1 MRYRPFGR
9 SGVVVSAVTLA
20 ITDDMARRGQSYC
33 ADMIGL
39 ALENGINS
47 FHVETAQPDAA
58 IALGQSLTVL
68 ERRLVFVSLRLGLGR
83 NRTGVVRD
91 FSPEALMQSC
101 EQTLRLSN
109 LGHIDLAILDDPGE
123 EELPQRSL
131 TALKS
136 LRSAGRVTLLG
147 VAGVDDAMDAY
158 LSTGAFDVLATPYG
172 VTSGW
177 KERNRM
183 REAVSQDMGI
193 LAYDWFPEELTSQ
206 RKIEKAEL
214 PPQKRGLFG
223 GITKAFSEPDPFEGI
238 GGYTFLH
245 RTSNWT
251 AEEICLGFTLTE
263 PAVSSAW
270 ISPRDAEHLEAL
282 AVVPDR
288 DLPPG
293 LGAQIEMARF
303 SRREEKSA

>member
-9 SGVVVSAVTLA
+9 SGVVLSAITLA
-20 ITDDMARRGQSYC
+20 IGDDLARRGQDKC
-33 ADMIGL
+33 AALIL
-39 ALENGINS
+39 QALEHGINS
-47 FHVETAQPDAA
+47 FHLETAEPDAA
-58 IALGQSLTVL
+58 IALGEALSVL
-68 ERRLVFVSLRLGLGR
+68 ERRLLFVSLRLGLGKG
-83 NRTGVVRD
+83 RTGVVRD
-91 FSPEALMQSC
+91 FSPEALMHAV

-109 LGHIDLAILDDPGE
+109 LGHLDLVILDDPGE
-123 EELPQRSL
+123 EELPIRSM

-136 LRSAGRVTLLG
+136 LRSAGRVNLLG
-147 VAGVDDAMDAY
+147 VAGTDDAMDAY

-183 REAVSQDMGI
+183 RAAVDQDMGI
-193 LAYDWFPEELTSQ
+193 VAYDWFPEHLTSQ
-206 RKIEKAEL
+206 AKIEKAEL

-223 GITKAFSEPDPFEGI
+223 AVGKAFQDPDPFEGI
-238 GGYTFLH
+238 GGYSFLH

-270 ISPRDAEHLEAL
+270 VETADPDRLDRL
-282 AVVPDR
+282 AAVPDR

-303 SRREEKSA
+303 SAAREQSA